1 MSDTKQKVSVYVEKE
16 HLARA
21 KDAGYASPTA
31 AINKGLELLMDMI
44 TEGVRRTHSG
54 RIEDVTVDTTSDV
67 IEKDVGHM
75 ADSIGYIM
83 DVTADVIADN
93 GGRNEEA
100 IENAV
105 LKARIEEY
113 EKHFETLKTELD
125 RANKD
130 KEDLKEQ
137 LKSNDENQLLRI
149 TDLKEEI
156 SVLSNELTN
165 KNDTIKNLTT
175 ITESQIK
182 GYKLIEAPGAKKPWW
197 KFW

>member
-21 KDAGYASPTA
+21 KDAGYTSPTA

-44 TEGVRRTHSG
+44 TEDVQRTHSG
-54 RIEDVTVDTTSDV
+54 RIGDVTGDTTSDV
-67 IEKDVGHM
+67 TEEDVGHM
-75 ADSIGYIM
+75 ADNIGHI
-83 DVTADVIADN
+83 TDVIADN
-93 GGRNEEA
+93 GGRNEEV

-130 KEDLKEQ
+130 KEDLKDQ

-165 KNDTIKNLTT
+165 RNDTIKNLTT

>member
-1 MSDTKQKVSVYVEKE
+1 MPEKQEPQRKKIGAWITPELYEQVEA
-16 HLARA
+16 L
-21 KDAGYASPTA
+21 GYKTWTE
-31 AINKGLELLMDMI
+31 AIIRGLELIISEKQLGQNGAQIDAHGANLGDS
-44 TEGVRRTHSG
+44 GVMGQLGVSMGHFQE
-54 RIEDVTVDTTSDV
+54 IVN
-67 IEKDVGHM
+67 EK
-75 ADSIGYIM
+75 
-83 DVTADVIADN
+83 
-93 GGRNEEA
+93 
-100 IENAV
+100 
-105 LKARIEEY
+105 
-113 EKHFETLKTELD
+113 EKHIETLKTELEK
-125 RANKD
+125 AAKD

-156 SVLSNELTN
+156 SVLRNELTN